1 LKDDRTPFVERVLE
15 RTARAM
21 GGGRLH
27 PLQILTEVE
36 RAALASV
43 RDGVIGNQLS
53 ISFARDDFAAYR
65 PALAELRAEIDAL
78 LDAVELRSGL
88 VRIGERMVAFE
99 GADTVALGSVSVSA
113 RFADTGHR
121 PAAGSG
127 AGMTQRIQLQRGWVL
142 RLGDGSEQQLTH
154 TPFSIGRAPGNDLV
168 LLSLAV
174 SRNHARVVQE
184 GGEFIIEDTESRN
197 GLVVDGERVE
207 RAVLRPGVRVALGD
221 VELALERTQ

>member
-43 RDGVIGNQLS
+43 RDGVIANQLS
-53 ISFARDDFAAYR
+53 VSFARDDFAAYQ
-65 PALAELRAEIDAL
+65 PALADLRAEIDAL
-78 LDAVELRSGL
+78 LDEVELRSGYM
-88 VRIGERMVAFE
+88 RIGERMVAFE
-99 GADTVALGSVSVSA
+99 VSTGVVVGSASVSA

-121 PAAGSG
+121 PVARSG
-127 AGMTQRIQLQRGWVL
+127 AGLTQRIQLQRGWVL
-142 RLGDGSEQQLTH
+142 RLGDGSERPLTH
-154 TPFSIGRAPGNDLV
+154 TPFSVGRAPGNDLV

-197 GLVVDGERVE
+197 GLMVHGELVE